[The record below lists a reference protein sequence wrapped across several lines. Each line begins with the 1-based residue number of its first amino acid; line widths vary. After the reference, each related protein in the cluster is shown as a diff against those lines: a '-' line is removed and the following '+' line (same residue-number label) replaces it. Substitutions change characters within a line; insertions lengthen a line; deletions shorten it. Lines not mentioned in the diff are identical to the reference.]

1 MPISSLV
8 RAVLQRLATLR
19 LPALHPLALAF
30 AAAVL
35 LVLFYNEQ
43 LWTAVSGWWP
53 GRSAGD
59 IAFLASIGLV
69 LAAAFNLVLQP
80 FAFPRVLKPALVFII
95 FTAAGVSYFASAYGV
110 MIDRSMIANAAETD
124 AHEAGDLMN
133 LSFLWHMAI
142 YALLPATFI
151 IAVPLRC
158 HGLKREALQR
168 AGAVAASLLVV
179 AASGAFFYQ
188 DYAVLVRGHREMR
201 FMINP
206 SAALYASFRYAT
218 AVPAAMAGEFRRIAV
233 NVERDV
239 PRDGRRT
246 VIVLVVG
253 ETARADHFSLNGY
266 ERETT
271 PLLAA
276 RDVTSF
282 GEVRSCATSTA
293 ESVPCMFS
301 DLGRADYSSSEAASR
316 ENLLDL
322 AARADIDVLWLE
334 NNSSCKGVCAR
345 VPTRTAWEVSDPAY
359 CSGGE
364 CLDDVLVDQLKFA
377 LARNQR
383 ALLVVFH
390 QIGSHGPAYYKR
402 STPEFR
408 AFAPTCDTSEIQS
421 CSQEQLIN
429 TYDNS
434 IRYTDHILAD
444 IIDTLTRVSDRFDTA
459 MFYASDHGESLGEKG
474 LYLHGLPYMFAPDT
488 QKHVP
493 MLFWASPG
501 YREASGLD
509 QGCLARET
517 GNAYSHDNIFHSVL
531 GLFDIR
537 TEVYDGELDMFA
549 PCRHPGRVAG
559 LPGEQAAERSALP

>member
-8 RAVLQRLATLR
+8 RALLQRLATLR

-30 AAAVL
+30 AAAAL
-35 LVLFYNEQ
+35 LVLFYNVQ
-43 LWTAVSGWWP
+43 LWSSILGWWP
-53 GRSAGD
+53 GRGPGD
-59 IAFLASIGLV
+59 LAFLASIGLV

-80 FAFPRVLKPALVFII
+80 FAFPRVLKPVLVFII
-95 FTAAGVSYFASAYGV
+95 LAAAGASYFGSVYGV
-110 MIDRSMIANAAETD
+110 MIDRSMIANIAETD

-133 LSFLWHMAI
+133 LSFVLHMAI
-142 YALLPATFI
+142 YALLPVALI
-151 IAVPLRC
+151 IAVPPRR
-158 HGLKREALQR
+158 HNLKREALQR

-206 SAALYASFRYAT
+206 SAVLYASFRYAT
-218 AVPAAMAGEFRRIAV
+218 AVPAAMASEFRSIAV
-233 NVERDV
+233 NVERDAA
-239 PRDGRRT
+239 RDGRRR

-276 RDVTSF
+276 RDVMSF

-301 DLGRADYSSSEAASR
+301 DLGRADYSSAEAASR

-322 AARADIDVLWLE
+322 VARADIDVLWLE

-345 VPTRTAWEVSDPAY
+345 VATRTAWEFSDPAY

-377 LARNQR
+377 LARNER
-383 ALLVVFH
+383 DLLVVFH

-408 AFAPTCDTSEIQS
+408 AFAPTCETSEIQS

-444 IIDTLTRVSDRFDTA
+444 IIDMLARASGRFDTA
-459 MFYASDHGESLGEKG
+459 MVYASDHGESLGEKG
-474 LYLHGLPYMFAPDT
+474 LYLHGLPYMFSPDE

-509 QGCLARET
+509 RGCLAHET

-537 TEVYDGELDMFA
+537 TEVYREELDMFA
-549 PCRHPGRVAG
+549 PCRHAG
-559 LPGEQAAERSALP
+559 QLAELPAAAAAHGSALP

>member
-1 MPISSLV
+1 MPIPSLF
-8 RAVLQRLATLR
+8 RAVMQRLAAMR
-19 LPALHPLALAF
+19 LPALHPLALAIIT
-30 AAAVL
+30 AAL
-35 LVLFYNEQ
+35 LVLFYNGQ
-43 LWTAVSGWWP
+43 LWTAVFGWWP

-69 LAAAFNLVLQP
+69 LTAAFALVLQP
-80 FAFPRVLKPALVFII
+80 FAFPRVLKPVLVFII
-95 FTAAGVSYFASAYGV
+95 LAAAGVSYFASTYGV
-110 MIDRSMIANAAETD
+110 MIDRSMIANVAETD

-133 LSFLWHMAI
+133 LSFLWHMAV
-142 YALLPATFI
+142 YALLPAALI
-151 IAVPLRC
+151 IAVPLRRY
-158 HGLKREALQR
+158 GLKREMLQR
-168 AGAVAASLLVV
+168 AGAVAASLLVI
-179 AASGAFFYQ
+179 AGSAAFFYQ

-206 SAALYASFRYAT
+206 SAALYASFRHAT
-218 AVPAAMAGEFRRIAV
+218 AVPSAMASEFRSIAAT
-233 NVERDV
+233 VERDAAG
-239 PRDGRRT
+239 DGRRT

-266 ERETT
+266 GRETT

-282 GEVRSCATSTA
+282 GEARSCATSTA

-322 AARADIDVLWLE
+322 VARADIDVLWLE

-345 VPTRTAWEVSDPAY
+345 VPTRTAWEMSDPAY

-377 LARNQR
+377 LARNER
-383 ALLVVFH
+383 DLLVVFH

-402 STPEFR
+402 STAVYR
-408 AFAPTCDTSEIQS
+408 AFAPICETSEIQS
-421 CSQEQLIN
+421 CSQEELVN

-444 IIDTLTRVSDRFDTA
+444 IIDALTRVSDRFDTA
-459 MFYASDHGESLGEKG
+459 MFYASDHGESLGESG
-474 LYLHGLPYMFAPDT
+474 LYLHGLPYMFAPDE

-493 MLFWASPG
+493 MLFWASSG

-509 QGCLARET
+509 RGCLAREA

-549 PCRHPGRVAG
+549 PCRHAG
-559 LPGEQAAERSALP
+559 KLAELPVEQAAERSALP

>member
-1 MPISSLV
+1 MPISSLF
-8 RAVLQRLATLR
+8 RAVLQRLAAMR
-19 LPALHPLALAF
+19 LPALHPLALTF
-30 AAAVL
+30 ITAAC
-35 LVLFYNEQ
+35 LVLFYNGQ
-43 LWTAVSGWWP
+43 LWTAVLDWWP

-59 IAFLASIGLV
+59 IAFLASIGFV
-69 LAAAFNLVLQP
+69 LAAAFALVLQP
-80 FAFPRVLKPALVFII
+80 FAFPRVLKPVLVFII
-95 FTAAGVSYFASAYGV
+95 LAAAGVSYFASTYGV
-110 MIDRSMIANAAETD
+110 MIDRSMIANVAETD

-133 LSFLWHMAI
+133 LSFLWHMAVH
-142 YALLPATFI
+142 ALLPMALI
-151 IAVPLRC
+151 IAVPLRR
-158 HGLKREALQR
+158 HRLKREMLQR
-168 AGAVAASLLVV
+168 AGAVAASLLVIAGS
-179 AASGAFFYQ
+179 AALFYQ
-188 DYAVLVRGHREMR
+188 DYAVLVRGHREVR

-218 AVPAAMAGEFRRIAV
+218 AVPAAMAGEFRNIAV
-233 NVERDV
+233 TVERDE

-322 AARADIDVLWLE
+322 VARAGVDVLWLE

-345 VPTRTAWEVSDPAY
+345 VPTRTAWEMSDPAY

-377 LARNQR
+377 LARNER
-383 ALLVVFH
+383 DLLVVFH

-402 STPEFR
+402 STAAYR
-408 AFAPTCDTSEIQS
+408 AFAPICETSEIQS
-421 CSQEQLIN
+421 CSQQELIN

-444 IIDTLTRVSDRFDTA
+444 IIDTLTRASDRFDTA
-459 MFYASDHGESLGEKG
+459 MFYASDHGESLGESG

-493 MLFWASPG
+493 MLFWASSG

-509 QGCLARET
+509 RGCLAREA
-517 GNAYSHDNIFHSVL
+517 GNAFSHDNIFHSVL

-549 PCRHPGRVAG
+549 PCRHAG
-559 LPGEQAAERSALP
+559 KLAELPAEQAAGRSALP